1 MEELTATARN
11 NGRKQQK
18 EYDRN
23 KNCHIKMNFG
33 PNGPVWEGLVRFS
46 CVTKFNWKA
55 SKQYVT
61 LNDVNLGRVMQL

>member
-23 KNCHIKMNFG
+23 KNCHIKLNSG
-33 PNGPVWEGLVRFS
+33 PNEPVQEGLVRFS
-46 CVTKFNWKA
+46 CVTKFIWKT

-61 LNDVNLGRVMQL
+61 LHDVN